1 MCDEMGRWTRIDFKL
16 WMIEAAD
23 HQCEALTW
31 YRVERVSARALRVW
45 LTLKEEE
52 RQVRSL
58 LRRAKNDTTPIRPKG
73 RRDAKAE
80 MIRRRSLC
88 IDTTSSFHLYTH
100 AGTRVHVPSSRKLH
114 LYVFLVLTQRLQQSR
129 AEQNRTEQSR
139 AEQVASI
146 LRVGVDA
153 NNCCKQFGFHV
164 ESGYM
169 YNSLVEDEGT
179 V

>member
-1 MCDEMGRWTRIDFKL
+1 MCDEMERWTRIDFKL

-129 AEQNRTEQSR
+129 AEQSR
-139 AEQVASI
+139 AGGLNSQSWGGCQQLLQTIRFPCGIWIYVQP
-146 LRVGVDA
+146 VGRRWW
-153 NNCCKQFGFHV
+153 
-164 ESGYM
+164 
-169 YNSLVEDEGT
+169 NSLV
-179 V
+179 

>member
-1 MCDEMGRWTRIDFKL
+1 MYDEMGRWTRIDFKL
-16 WMIEAAD
+16 SMIEAVD
-23 HQCEALTW
+23 HQRQALTW

-73 RRDAKAE
+73 SRDAKAE

-114 LYVFLVLTQRLQQSR
+114 LYVFLVLTQRLQQSK
-129 AEQNRTEQSR
+129 AEQNRAGGLNSQSWGGCR
-139 AEQVASI
+139 QLLQTIRLPCGIWIYVQ
-146 LRVGVDA
+146 LVDRRWR
-153 NNCCKQFGFHV
+153 
-164 ESGYM
+164 
-169 YNSLVEDEGT
+169 NSLV
-179 V
+179 